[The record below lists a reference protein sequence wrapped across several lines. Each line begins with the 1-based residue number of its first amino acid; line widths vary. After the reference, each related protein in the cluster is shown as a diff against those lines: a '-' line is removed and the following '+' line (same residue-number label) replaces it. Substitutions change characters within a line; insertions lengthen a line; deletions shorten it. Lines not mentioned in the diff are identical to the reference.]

1 MRRTFDGPPVLPRSD
16 GDRINAV
23 HDACMCCGVQ
33 LRGHEERLETTSNN
47 THTMETRQEVRKVQY
62 SRRDLTKH
70 AMLPCMQP

>member
-33 LRGHEERLETTSNN
+33 LRGHEERLEKTSNS
-47 THTMETRQEVRKVQY
+47 TQLR
-62 SRRDLTKH
+62 KH
-70 AMLPCMQP
+70 ART